1 MLLVQYLGFIP
12 SIPGGKESFVTSSA
26 INNYVRLKI
35 MPAPVKRKYYRV
47 HIAYLIM
54 ILTMKQSISIS
65 DVQKILPA
73 DSSEDCVRSVYEAY
87 SEKFRQ
93 LALFFN
99 QQVQS
104 AATDIRTPS
113 GNEEGA
119 VGAAG
124 HRVRTHRRVLQNSGG
139 EADPPVRRRYGG
151 RSGRR
156 AAPGVTPSPPPPPPR
171 RRRQRSVCAL
181 MQGNPLFYRYHPP
194 QPTPESIRTDMTALP
209 PGKAMEDKWFVGFY
223 DGDCLIAV
231 MDPILNYPAA
241 DTAFI
246 GLFMTAHDRQGCG
259 LGSRILRDC
268 IARLAAAGYHRLRL
282 AVDEGNP
289 QSLAFW
295 TKNGFVLTGEVH
307 PP

>member
-1 MLLVQYLGFIP
+1 MSYDKELIIHKLERWDRFITNYHLPDWDSIPDLGLYMDQVVVLLVQYLSFIP

-113 GNEEGA
+113 GNEEGR
-119 VGAAG
+119 GAAG

-139 EADPPVRRRYGG
+139 KADPPVRRRYGG

-156 AAPGVTPSPPPPPPR
+156 AAP
-171 RRRQRSVCAL
+171 
-181 MQGNPLFYRYHPP
+181 
-194 QPTPESIRTDMTALP
+194 
-209 PGKAMEDKWFVGFY
+209 
-223 DGDCLIAV
+223 
-231 MDPILNYPAA
+231 
-241 DTAFI
+241 
-246 GLFMTAHDRQGCG
+246 
-259 LGSRILRDC
+259 
-268 IARLAAAGYHRLRL
+268 
-282 AVDEGNP
+282 
-289 QSLAFW
+289 
-295 TKNGFVLTGEVH
+295 
-307 PP
+307 

>member
-1 MLLVQYLGFIP
+1 MSYDKKLIIHKLERWDRFITNYHLPDWDSIPDLGLYMDQVVVLLVQYLGFIP

-104 AATDIRTPS
+104 AATDIRLR
-113 GNEEGA
+113 GRGGGR
-119 VGAAG
+119 GAAG

-151 RSGRR
+151 RSGR
-156 AAPGVTPSPPPPPPR
+156 
-171 RRRQRSVCAL
+171 
-181 MQGNPLFYRYHPP
+181 
-194 QPTPESIRTDMTALP
+194 
-209 PGKAMEDKWFVGFY
+209 
-223 DGDCLIAV
+223 
-231 MDPILNYPAA
+231 
-241 DTAFI
+241 
-246 GLFMTAHDRQGCG
+246 
-259 LGSRILRDC
+259 
-268 IARLAAAGYHRLRL
+268 
-282 AVDEGNP
+282 
-289 QSLAFW
+289 
-295 TKNGFVLTGEVH
+295 
-307 PP
+307 